1 MSTAVCPDATSFLN
15 GHAVHT
21 PAVHDASMQSAFT
34 MSVCLAEEDVHKG
47 SSCITP
53 TLNAEQVQA
62 QHEDDLADVTPDLRL
77 AGDCLNSQRPLP

>member
-1 MSTAVCPDATSFLN
+1 
-15 GHAVHT
+15 
-21 PAVHDASMQSAFT
+21 